1 MTVIDALTS
10 ARFIVDAQGK
20 RTDVVLSLGAWE
32 TLVGQ
37 LEDLEDLSVIRQR
50 WASREV
56 RAGWP
61 MLDQVRAELAVDG
74 LL

>member
-37 LEDLEDLSVIRQR
+37 LEDLEDLSVIRER
-50 WASREV
+50 WASPEL

-61 MLDQVRAELAVDG
+61 MLDQVRAELAADG